1 MHQIERLLLLV
12 LGLLPTLA
20 LAETSPLPEP
30 LAALEKQGLE
40 LKGEF
45 TIKPDFKG
53 YVMEYDGQGTTVFLS
68 SDKKHAFVGNLV
80 DSDGNNLSTPWIEK
94 YVYAPM
100 AREIWQKLEKSR
112 WIQDGKDNAAQ
123 KVYVFF
129 DPYCPYCTEF
139 WQKARPWVDAGKV
152 QLRLIPVA
160 ILRPDSNLKA
170 AAIMMSKDPVK
181 TLHDYESSHW
191 KTRLDKPDPV
201 PADITAALQDN
212 LLLMEKLGS
221 NATPAIYYL
230 SPEGRLQQQLGLP
243 PDDDTMNTIMGG
255 KP

>member
-94 YVYAPM
+94 
-100 AREIWQKLEKSR
+100 
-112 WIQDGKDNAAQ
+112 
-123 KVYVFF
+123 
-129 DPYCPYCTEF
+129 
-139 WQKARPWVDAGKV
+139 
-152 QLRLIPVA
+152 
-160 ILRPDSNLKA
+160 
-170 AAIMMSKDPVK
+170 
-181 TLHDYESSHW
+181 
-191 KTRLDKPDPV
+191 
-201 PADITAALQDN
+201 
-212 LLLMEKLGS
+212 
-221 NATPAIYYL
+221 
-230 SPEGRLQQQLGLP
+230 
-243 PDDDTMNTIMGG
+243 
-255 KP
+255 

>member
-1 MHQIERLLLLV
+1 MHQNERFLLLL
-12 LGLLPTLA
+12 LSLIPPLA
-20 LAETSPLPEP
+20 LAKNTPLPAP
-30 LAALEKQGLE
+30 LVALEKQGLE
-40 LKGEF
+40 PKGEF
-45 TIKPDFKG
+45 TLKPDFKG
-53 YVMEYDGQGTTVFLS
+53 YVMEYDNQGTTVFLS
-68 SDKKHAFVGNLV
+68 PDKKHAFVGNLV
-80 DSDGNNLSTPWIEK
+80 DSEGNNLSTPWIEK

-100 AREIWQKLEKSR
+100 ARKMWQKLEKSH
-112 WIQDGKDNAAQ
+112 WIRDGKDSAAQ

-129 DPYCPYCTEF
+129 DPYCPYCTRF

-170 AAIMMSKDPVK
+170 AAIMMSKDPAK

-191 KTRLDKPDPV
+191 KIRLDKPDPV
-201 PADITAALQDN
+201 PADITAALQAN

-230 SPEGRLQQQLGLP
+230 SPDGQLQQQLGLP
-243 PDDDTMNTIMGG
+243 PDDDTMNTIMSG

>member
-1 MHQIERLLLLV
+1 MHQNERFLLLV
-12 LGLLPTLA
+12 LSFLPTLA
-20 LAETSPLPEP
+20 FAENTSLPAPLV
-30 LAALEKQGLE
+30 ALEKQGLE

-45 TIKPDFKG
+45 TLKPDFKG
-53 YVMEYDGQGTTVFLS
+53 YVMEYDNQGTTVFLS
-68 SDKKHAFVGNLV
+68 PDKKHAFVGNLV
-80 DSDGNNLSTPWIEK
+80 DSEGNNLSTPWIEK

-100 AREIWQKLEKSR
+100 AREMWQKLEKSS
-112 WIQDGKDNAAQ
+112 WIRDGKDTAPQ

-139 WQKARPWVDAGKV
+139 WHKARPWVDTGKV

-181 TLHDYESSHW
+181 TLHDYENSHW
-191 KTRLDKPDPV
+191 KIRLDKPVSV
-201 PADITAALQDN
+201 PPDITTALQTN

-221 NATPAIYYL
+221 SATPAIYYL
-230 SPEGRLQQQLGLP
+230 SPDGQLQQQLGLP
-243 PDDDTMNTIMGG
+243 PDDDTLNTIMGG